1 MNEGIRQLAVESH
14 LLNYIDNETPRRYF
28 VSGSAEEDEVHLFA
42 LKIIRE
48 CAGVVEET
56 RWIVQPSQEQIARSI
71 RQHFGVE

>member
-1 MNEGIRQLAVESH
+1 MNERIRQLAVESH

-48 CAGVVEET
+48 CAEVLQDNELGGYRVEHVLKE
-56 RWIVQPSQEQIARSI
+56 
-71 RQHFGVE
+71 HFGVE